1 MGNINKKNAVLTV
14 ALYIQLLF
22 IGVSL
27 NTLFQEGNPSWKIIC
42 ASIGGGIFL
51 ILFIITAYRL
61 FRIIKNNKKQITT
74 I

>member
-51 ILFIITAYRL
+51 ILVIITAYRL